1 MAAAWT
7 PAVASLVGGVSM
19 RAQGAALVVSLLV
32 LAASPALAQDGAVD
46 RQQLEALCAEN
57 TTSDESLAT
66 CLDVVRSYLAPADGP
81 GGAST
86 PAAEKK
92 VSLSGKGESAS
103 APVDLAGG
111 DYLLTFSVAR
121 SDSRR
126 EGCIA
131 SGGLR
136 SADDDYEAASFFSEA
151 PKGQG
156 KKIET
161 YVYSLDPGPYYV
173 AVDDTSCPGWA
184 IDIEPIPT
192 GQTEPAAARVVRSG
206 EASGRYDTEAF
217 DLAGGDYVVTYTLD
231 GGKQGCGLTA
241 GLMSVS
247 EGPSF
252 GSLVDI
258 KGEALQR
265 KSDSGSARL
274 TALEPGRYYWSVD
287 ASSGWFAGFACPW
300 SLIVEPS

>member
-1 MAAAWT
+1 
-7 PAVASLVGGVSM
+7 M
-19 RAQGAALVVSLLV
+19 RAQGTALVVSFLL
-32 LAASPALAQDGAVD
+32 LAASPAQAQEGSVD
-46 RQQLEALCAEN
+46 RQQLEALCARN

-81 GGAST
+81 DEA
-86 PAAEKK
+86 PAPVGEEKA
-92 VSLSGKGESAS
+92 SLSGKGESAS
-103 APVDLAGG
+103 AAVELAGG
-111 DYLLTFSVAR
+111 DYLLTFSVAK

-136 SADDDYEAASFFSEA
+136 SADDDYEAASFFSET

-173 AVDDTSCPGWA
+173 VVDDTSCPGWVV
-184 IDIEPIPT
+184 DIEPIPT
-192 GQTEPAAARVVRSG
+192 APSEPASGRVVRSG
-206 EASGRYDTEAF
+206 DASGRYDTAAF
-217 DLAGGDYVVTYTLD
+217 HLDGGDYVVTYTLD
-231 GGKQGCGLTA
+231 GGKQGCGLMA

-274 TALEPGRYYWSVD
+274 TAIEPGRYYWSVD
-287 ASSGWFAGFACPW
+287 ASSGWFAGFPCPW

>member
-1 MAAAWT
+1 
-7 PAVASLVGGVSM
+7 M
-19 RAQGAALVVSLLV
+19 RAQGTALLVSLLV
-32 LAASPALAQDGAVD
+32 LGASPALAQDGAVD

-57 TTSDESLAT
+57 TTSDKALST
-66 CLDVVRSYLAPADGP
+66 CLEVVRTYLAPADGTDR
-81 GGAST
+81 GSASI
-86 PAAEKK
+86 AEEK

-103 APVDLAGG
+103 ASVDLEGG
-111 DYLLTFSVAR
+111 DYLLRFSVAK

-136 SADDDYEAASFFSEA
+136 SGYDDYEVASFFSET

-173 AVDDTSCPGWA
+173 VVDDTSCPGWTV
-184 IDIEPIPT
+184 DIEPVP
-192 GQTEPAAARVVRSG
+192 TEPSEPASGRVVRSG
-206 EASGRYDTEAF
+206 EASGRYSTEAF
-217 DLAGGDYVVTYTLD
+217 DLDGGDYVVTYTLD

-287 ASSGWFAGFACPW
+287 ASSGWFAGFPCPW